1 MKKLMLIC
9 LCLILFACSRITQ
22 ENYDKIKP
30 NMTMQEVT
38 AILGKPTSSESLS
51 IAGVSGASAVW
62 KDKQNEIDIQFLNDR
77 MTVKTFG
84 KVIH

>member
-1 MKKLMLIC
+1 
-9 LCLILFACSRITQ
+9 
-22 ENYDKIKP
+22 
-30 NMTMQEVT
+30 MTMQEVT